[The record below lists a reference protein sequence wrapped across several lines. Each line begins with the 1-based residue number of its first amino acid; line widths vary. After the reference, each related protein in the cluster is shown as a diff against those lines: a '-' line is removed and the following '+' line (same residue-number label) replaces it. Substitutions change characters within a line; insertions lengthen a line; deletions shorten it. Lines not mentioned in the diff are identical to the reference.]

1 MDTFTWKTSPFSWVL
16 AEELARGLEVPIL
29 AGIVLAR
36 RGFTS
41 VPEARAFIDVES
53 RVPDPFLFADMA
65 AAVALVDAA
74 IERRRRVVV
83 HGDYDVDGISATAL
97 LVRGLRDFGLE
108 AIGYLPS
115 RFVQG
120 YGLSSTAVRE
130 IAEQGDALLITVDC
144 GVNYPDEVALARS
157 LGLDVVVT
165 DHHRPGDVLP
175 EGPVIHAAVGAYPHA
190 NLCGVGLAL
199 KLLHALWIV
208 KRDGP
213 TDRVPEGL
221 IDNLDLVALG
231 TIADLVPLVGE
242 NRYYVREGL
251 IRLGQ
256 SRSVGMKAL
265 MEVASVRSPVDSHA
279 VGFRLA
285 PRLNAAG
292 RLADP
297 QIPLRLLLTEDASEA
312 ARLAEELDGLNRQ
325 RQEVEARIQVEA
337 VAQVEALD
345 PLPTVLVLSG
355 EEWHEG
361 VIGIVA
367 SRIVERFHRPTV
379 LLAIKD
385 GVARGSGRSVPAYD
399 LMDGLR
405 FCDDLLTQYGGHR
418 QAAGMSLRAEDVDAF
433 RSRLE
438 AHALS
443 VLTEDDMRRLY
454 APDAVVRGEDLTL
467 DTADAL
473 EALAPFGM
481 GNPRVQLLALDTL
494 LDGVELTRT
503 GEHVRCTVVVDG
515 VRTKGIG
522 FRFADK
528 MPALERNGYRAHA
541 GLRLQASEWQ
551 GRERCEVQL
560 HSLYATPDLG
570 TTALGCSP
578 DCPFLDPIDLPGP
591 CPGCAE
597 PFATPVDEN
606 LPPADD
612 LRDRGGRPSALA
624 QILSAGEPAVVVGAS
639 ATRIV
644 RELATLPLTHLGVT
658 GLRCGSRLCRRTHMA
673 PPRVGDVVV
682 LDWEAAERRSDLS
695 EGCAHVIVAEP
706 PYFPSHLAWLLSASR
721 RARVHLVYGADQ
733 RAAVDHTLLHHVHPR
748 SCMITLF
755 RTWRDGFEGAA
766 AQAET
771 VRRALRDHGCV
782 PSADDLSRAATLLAE
797 LGIGPG
803 GAEEV
808 TMMAKDSAAYRAAE
822 GSYQEAFARCRRM

>member
-1 MDTFTWKTSPFSWVL
+1 MDTFIWKTSPFSWTL
-16 AEELARGLEVPIL
+16 AEELARGLEVPML

-36 RGFTS
+36 RGFTT
-41 VPEARAFIDVES
+41 VAEARAFIEVDPH
-53 RVPDPFLFADMA
+53 VPDPFLFGDMP
-65 AAVALVDAA
+65 AAVALIEAA
-74 IERRRRVVV
+74 IESHRRVVV

-97 LVRGLRDFGLE
+97 LVRGLSDFGLE
-108 AIGYLPS
+108 ASGYLPS

-120 YGLSSTAVRE
+120 YGLSSAAVRE

-157 LGLDVVVT
+157 LGLDVIVT

-175 EGPVIHAAVGAYPHA
+175 EGPLIHASVGDYPHGD
-190 NLCGVGLAL
+190 LCGVGLAL

-208 KRDGP
+208 KREGP
-213 TDRVPEGL
+213 SDHVPEGL
-221 IDNLDLVALG
+221 MDSLDFVALG

-265 MEVASVRSPVDSHA
+265 MEVSSVRSPVDSHA

-297 QIPLRLLLTEDASEA
+297 QVPLRLLLTEDASEA
-312 ARLAEELDGLNRQ
+312 TRLAEELDALNRQ
-325 RQEVEARIQVEA
+325 RQEVEGRIQIEA

-345 PLPTVLVLSG
+345 PLPIALVLSG
-355 EEWHEG
+355 EGWHEG

-367 SRIVERFHRPTV
+367 SRIVERYQRPTV
-379 LLAIKD
+379 ILAIKD
-385 GVARGSGRSVPAYD
+385 GMARGSARSVPAYD

-405 FCDDLLTQYGGHR
+405 SCEDLLTQYGGHR
-418 QAAGMSLRAEDVDAF
+418 QAAGMSLRAEDVDEF
-433 RSRLE
+433 RSRLQ
-438 AHALS
+438 AHARS
-443 VLTEDDMRRLY
+443 VLTEEDMRLLY

-481 GNPRVQLLALDTL
+481 GNPRVQLLALDAL
-494 LDGVELTRT
+494 LDGPEMTRT
-503 GEHVRCTVVVDG
+503 GEHLRCTVVVDG
-515 VRTKGIG
+515 VRTRGIG

-528 MPALERNGYRAHA
+528 MPALERNAYRAHA

-578 DCPFLDPIDLPGP
+578 ECPFLDPIDLPGP
-591 CPGCAE
+591 CHGCAE
-597 PFATPVDEN
+597 PSAAPTQQN
-606 LPPADD
+606 LPPANDR
-612 LRDRGGRPSALA
+612 RDRSGRSSALA
-624 QILSAGEPAVVVGAS
+624 QILSTGEPAVVVGAS
-639 ATRIV
+639 ATRLV
-644 RELATLPLTHLGVT
+644 REVAALPLTHLGVT
-658 GLRCGSRLCRRTHMA
+658 GLRCGSRLCWRTHMR

-682 LDWEAAERRSDLS
+682 LDWEAAERRGDLS
-695 EGCAHVIVAEP
+695 AGCAHVVVAEP
-706 PYFPSHLAWLLSASR
+706 PYCAGHLAWLLDVSQ

-733 RAAVDHTLLHHVHPR
+733 RATVDHTLLHHVHPR

-766 AQAET
+766 ALQES
-771 VRRALRDHGCV
+771 VRRAWREYGTV
-782 PSADDLSRAATLLAE
+782 PSADDLSRAASLLAE
-797 LGIGPG
+797 IGIGPG
-803 GAEEV
+803 GAEEA

-822 GSYQEAFARCRRM
+822 GIYQEASARCRRM

>member
-1 MDTFTWKTSPFSWVL
+1 MDTFTWKTSPFSWAA
-16 AEELARGLEVPIL
+16 AEELSRGLAVPML

-41 VPEARAFIDVES
+41 VADARAFIDVDAT
-53 RVPDPFLFADMA
+53 VPDPFLFGDMA
-65 AAVALVDAA
+65 AAVALIEAA
-74 IERRRRVVV
+74 IETHRRVVV

-108 AIGYLPS
+108 ASGYLPS

-120 YGLSSTAVRE
+120 YGLSSAAVTE
-130 IAEQGDALLITVDC
+130 IAGQGDALLITVDC

-157 LGLDVVVT
+157 LGLDVVIT
-165 DHHRPGDVLP
+165 DHHRPGEVLP
-175 EGPVIHAAVGAYPHA
+175 EGPLIHATVGDYPHGD
-190 NLCGVGLAL
+190 LCGVGLAL

-213 TDRVPEGL
+213 ADRVPEGL
-221 IDNLDLVALG
+221 MDRLDLVALG

-256 SRSVGMKAL
+256 GRSVGMKAL

-297 QIPLRLLLTEDASEA
+297 QIPLRLLLTDDASEA

-325 RQEVEARIQVEA
+325 RQEVEGRIQVEA

-345 PLPTVLVLSG
+345 PLPIALVLSG
-355 EEWHEG
+355 EGWHEG

-367 SRIVERFHRPTV
+367 SRIVERYHRPTV
-379 LLAIKD
+379 ILAVKD
-385 GVARGSGRSVPAYD
+385 GMARGSARSVPAYD

-405 FCDDLLTQYGGHR
+405 TCDDLLTQYGGHR
-418 QAAGMSLRAEDVDAF
+418 QAAGMSLRTEDIVAF
-433 RSRLE
+433 RARLE
-438 AHALS
+438 AHAGS
-443 VLTEDDMRRLY
+443 VLTEDDMRLLY

-467 DTADAL
+467 DTVDAL
-473 EALAPFGM
+473 DALAPFGM
-481 GNPRVQLLALDTL
+481 GNPRVQLLALDTF
-494 LDGVELTRT
+494 LDGAELTRT

-515 VRTKGIG
+515 VRTRGIG

-528 MPALERNGYRAHA
+528 MPALQRNGYRAHA

-551 GRERCEVQL
+551 GRERCEIQL

-578 DCPFLDPIDLPGP
+578 DCPFLDPIDLPGA
-591 CPGCAE
+591 CAACAE
-597 PFATPVDEN
+597 PFAASREEN
-606 LPPADD
+606 LPAAND
-612 LRDRGGRPSALA
+612 LRDRAGRTSALA
-624 QILSAGEPAVVVGAS
+624 QILSAGEPTVVVGAS
-639 ATRIV
+639 ATRVV
-644 RELATLPLTHLGVT
+644 RELAALPLTLLGVT
-658 GLRCGSRLCRRTHMA
+658 GLRCGSRLCRRTHMT
-673 PPRVGDVVV
+673 PPRSGDVVV
-682 LDWEAAERRSDLS
+682 LDWTVAERRGDLS
-695 EGCAHVIVAEP
+695 EGCTHVIVAEP
-706 PYFPSHLAWLLSASR
+706 PYLPSHLAWLQNASR
-721 RARVHLVYGADQ
+721 GSRVHLVYGAEQ
-733 RAAVDHTLLHHVHPR
+733 RAAVGQTLLHHVHPR
-748 SCMITLF
+748 SCMVALF
-755 RTWRDGFEGAA
+755 RTWRDGLEGVA
-766 AQAET
+766 AQAEA
-771 VRRALRDHGCV
+771 VRRAWRDTGYV
-782 PSADDLSRAATLLAE
+782 PSADDLSQAAALLAE
-797 LGIGPG
+797 LGISPG
-803 GAEEV
+803 GEEEA

-822 GSYQEAFARCRRM
+822 GVYREAFARCQRM